1 MRAFLKKHF
10 YIRLSFPLFLSSLL
24 LISGCEEVNPVLA
37 DVASQEQTI
46 VQYVLDEKNS
56 DKYSLFGEIIIHAGL
71 KNLLSVR
78 GPYTLFLPDNN
89 AVRAYFDD
97 HGITSTQEMSQELS
111 KVLVYNHLT
120 DIAIESGDIGLGAL
134 AKLNA
139 LGDYLSSEFV
149 GSDIYI
155 NKTARIND
163 RDVFVANGV
172 IHAVD
177 KVVEPVYDDVLTIL
191 ESKQNYSIFTEGLKR
206 TGLQDTLKL
215 IEFNYGKFKARTRYT
230 IFSVADEVF
239 QAAGINSIDELIAL
253 YTDEPDKISQHDNG
267 FFKYME
273 YHCVTGTFFLNHL
286 EKKAYPIIS
295 NENFISVSLDNDYE
309 LNKSEE
315 EYTSFN
321 LAGSNIPAKNG
332 VIHSI
337 DDLLPASV
345 PVPWKVTFDITDY
358 IDFRE
363 SDFYKKRE
371 TIGASGFIFQKFTD
385 GQNTFEYLKWT
396 GDYLQYYFNPGDWKA
411 PDYINGDCLNMA
423 GFWTIEVTVPRIMK
437 GKYLINAFTR
447 VGPDCLIYIDGVLQE
462 HLYKMSEGG
471 DNVIARYIGTV
482 DWTESSNHTIKLSS
496 INSGLIFFDRLE
508 FTPVTN

>member
-273 YHCVTGTFFLNHL
+273 DHCVTGTVFLNHL
-286 EKKAYPIIS
+286 
-295 NENFISVSLDNDYE
+295 
-309 LNKSEE
+309 
-315 EYTSFN
+315 
-321 LAGSNIPAKNG
+321 
-332 VIHSI
+332 
-337 DDLLPASV
+337 
-345 PVPWKVTFDITDY
+345 
-358 IDFRE
+358 
-363 SDFYKKRE
+363 
-371 TIGASGFIFQKFTD
+371 
-385 GQNTFEYLKWT
+385 
-396 GDYLQYYFNPGDWKA
+396 
-411 PDYINGDCLNMA
+411 
-423 GFWTIEVTVPRIMK
+423 
-437 GKYLINAFTR
+437 
-447 VGPDCLIYIDGVLQE
+447 
-462 HLYKMSEGG
+462 
-471 DNVIARYIGTV
+471 
-482 DWTESSNHTIKLSS
+482 
-496 INSGLIFFDRLE
+496 
-508 FTPVTN
+508 